1 MGGQKYE
8 RQWQMWRL
16 AYVQEKDTVI
26 TTEIM
31 QKEYND
37 RHRSSRLR
45 QNEKER
51 RLIEQL
57 KSKQKRDKMD

>member
-1 MGGQKYE
+1 MGGQKDE

-16 AYVQEKDTVI
+16 AYVQEKDTVS